1 MAQWHNKLYYGDNL
15 DILRAHV
22 ADDSV
27 DLIYLDPPFNSQATY
42 NVLFAEQSG
51 ERSEAQITAFEDTW
65 HWSLESENAFHEIVT
80 TAPKKLADLVQ
91 ALRLF
96 LGANDMMA
104 YLAMMSQR
112 LLELH
117 RVLKPTGS
125 IYLHCDPTASHY
137 LKLLLDA
144 IFGVE
149 HFQNEIIWHYRTYQG
164 QVKNYFPRKHDI
176 VFFYT
181 KTDRWHFKLL
191 KEEGTIEETID
202 YHRWKKYLNEH
213 NEITGAS
220 YPKTDSRFDGYLK
233 RWIRDHGREPTANE
247 VILKIEGLTVDS
259 VWDIKAVDP
268 KSAERLGYPTQK
280 PEALLERL
288 IEASSNEGDVILDPF
303 CGCGT
308 TINVAERLHRRWI
321 GIDITHLAITLIKHR
336 LADTFRDELSPYEVI
351 GDPKDHTSAEAL
363 AQHDRYQ
370 FEWWALGLVDA
381 RPAQDKKKGA
391 DAGIDGYI
399 YFFDD
404 DSGTAKKIIVQV
416 KSGHP
421 TVNHIRDLKGV
432 LQREEAAIG
441 VYISLEE
448 PTRPMRTEAVSG
460 GFYEPE
466 HFNGSYPRVQLLTIT
481 ELLQGKTVQYPRV
494 APAAT
499 FKKAEQKAK
508 DHPSLQMFLL

>member
-1 MAQWHNKLYYGDNL
+1 MSQWNHKLYYGDNL

-181 KTDRWHFKLL
+181 KTDRWYFKLL

-259 VWDIKAVDP
+259 V
-268 KSAERLGYPTQK
+268 
-280 PEALLERL
+280 
-288 IEASSNEGDVILDPF
+288 
-303 CGCGT
+303 
-308 TINVAERLHRRWI
+308 
-321 GIDITHLAITLIKHR
+321 
-336 LADTFRDELSPYEVI
+336 
-351 GDPKDHTSAEAL
+351 
-363 AQHDRYQ
+363 
-370 FEWWALGLVDA
+370 
-381 RPAQDKKKGA
+381 
-391 DAGIDGYI
+391 
-399 YFFDD
+399 
-404 DSGTAKKIIVQV
+404 
-416 KSGHP
+416 
-421 TVNHIRDLKGV
+421 
-432 LQREEAAIG
+432 
-441 VYISLEE
+441 
-448 PTRPMRTEAVSG
+448 
-460 GFYEPE
+460 
-466 HFNGSYPRVQLLTIT
+466 
-481 ELLQGKTVQYPRV
+481 
-494 APAAT
+494 
-499 FKKAEQKAK
+499 
-508 DHPSLQMFLL
+508 